1 MPTLRAP
8 AIRALAAA
16 LLVAAG
22 CASGGNTDSG
32 QATGP
37 AADPAA
43 APPPAT
49 RLLEYRDGETL
60 LEGFLA
66 LPAGLDA
73 ATPRPVV
80 LVVHEWWGRT
90 AHADRS
96 AERVAGMGFVALAVD
111 MYGKGRVTEDREQ
124 AGKWAGEVRGDAALS
139 RRRLEAALAALR
151 EVDGADLARV
161 ACIGFCFGG
170 TVSLN
175 AAWSGMDLRAAVSFH
190 GSLTAPSAEQGPG
203 VRASVLVL
211 HGADDPAVSADSLAA
226 FHAAVREH
234 RLDAVFVGFAGAVH
248 SFTNPAADGKRS
260 AASKYHETAAR
271 RAWGMAEGFL
281 RERLR

>member
-16 LLVAAG
+16 LLLPLAAG
-22 CASGGNTDSG
+22 CASGGSPAGD
-32 QATGP
+32 A

-66 LPAGLDA
+66 LPPGLGA
-73 ATPRPVV
+73 AAPRPVV

-211 HGADDPAVSADSLAA
+211 HGADDPAVPAESLAA
-226 FHAAVREH
+226 YHAAVREH

-260 AASKYHETAAR
+260 ASSKYHESAAR
-271 RAWGMAEGFL
+271 RAWEMAEGFL